1 MIRDL
6 SQISVMMVED
16 DETTRNVIKNSL
28 LKNKINV
35 VFDTAFVKDALNFA
49 KQNRPEVAVLDYNLG
64 PGPNGIDLANQLRKF
79 QPQIGIVLLTAFLD
93 PTQLKKRISELPKG
107 STYLIKHDVVDIQ
120 VLIDAIMQAFSN
132 AI

>member
-35 VFDTAFVKDALNFA
+35 VFDTAFVKDALNFVNSAVSICSNYFA
-49 KQNRPEVAVLDYNLG
+49 KNSDDNE
-64 PGPNGIDLANQLRKF
+64 K
-79 QPQIGIVLLTAFLD
+79 T
-93 PTQLKKRISELPKG
+93 
-107 STYLIKHDVVDIQ
+107 LIHVK
-120 VLIDAIMQAFSN
+120 
-132 AI
+132 

>member
-1 MIRDL
+1 MIHDL

-16 DETTRNVIKNSL
+16 DEMTRHIIKKSL
-28 LKNKINV
+28 SKNMINI
-35 VFDTAFVKDALNFA
+35 VFDTAFVKDALKFA
-49 KQNRPEVAVLDYNLG
+49 KQYRPMVAVLDYNLG

-120 VLIDAIMQAFSN
+120 VLIEAIMQAYSSAN
-132 AI
+132 

>member
-1 MIRDL
+1 MLFR
-6 SQISVMMVED
+6 S
-16 DETTRNVIKNSL
+16 
-28 LKNKINV
+28 
-35 VFDTAFVKDALNFA
+35 
-49 KQNRPEVAVLDYNLG
+49 LG